1 MIEAGLRLSLKD
13 NMSATMLKA
22 IKTQKQMS
30 DQMQQTKANLIGL
43 GNTKANPTI
52 IANDKAS
59 KNEAE
64 LQLLREYAEHTKASC
79 LITEGADNTELKRR
93 YEALEAEE
101 IQKAENREKTRQEA
115 EKKRKEDHEFYSLL
129 RMSDTVYR

>member
-1 MIEAGLRLSLKD
+1 MSKVIFSSCKPYLQIYLSRDKGICVTFD
-13 NMSATMLKA
+13 
-22 IKTQKQMS
+22 
-30 DQMQQTKANLIGL
+30 ANCIYI
-43 GNTKANPTI
+43 P
-52 IANDKAS
+52 
-59 KNEAE
+59 KNKAE
-64 LQLLREYAEHTKASC
+64 LQLLREYAERTKASC